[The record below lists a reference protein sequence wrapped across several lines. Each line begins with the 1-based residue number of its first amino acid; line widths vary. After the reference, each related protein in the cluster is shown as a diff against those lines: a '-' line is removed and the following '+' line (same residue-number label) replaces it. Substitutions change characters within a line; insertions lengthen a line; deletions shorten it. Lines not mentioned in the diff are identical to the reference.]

1 MSGKLYG
8 EYETIIDIC
17 FADRP
22 KPFREV
28 VKAVVAEADRE
39 GRKGLSRLQRY
50 LRDYRCNTAS
60 VEHILRACEVDQV
73 YYDDLVKDWVG
84 IDRQGSGYRVRVTV
98 DGQRISRTC
107 DSHVEAV
114 KVRDRLRTL
123 NDKLSAN

>member
-8 EYETIIDIC
+8 EYETIIDTC

-22 KPFREV
+22 KSFREV

-39 GRKGLSRLQRY
+39 GRRGLSRLQRY
-50 LRDYRCNTAS
+50 LRDYRCNVTP
-60 VEHILRACEVDQV
+60 VEHILRACEADQD
-73 YYDDLVKDWVG
+73 YYDDLVKDWAC
-84 IDRQGSGYRVRVTV
+84 IDKQGSGYRVRVTV
-98 DGQRISRTC
+98 EAQRISKTC

-123 NDKLSAN
+123 NDKLSID